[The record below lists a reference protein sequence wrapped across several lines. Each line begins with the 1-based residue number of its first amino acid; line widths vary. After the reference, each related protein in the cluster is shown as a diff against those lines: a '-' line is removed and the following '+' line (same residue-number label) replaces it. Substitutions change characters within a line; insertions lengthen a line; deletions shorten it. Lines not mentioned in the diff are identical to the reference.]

1 MRVTLCL
8 LVLLAAVHADSLWFK
23 TAGGPGADE
32 SWAVATDSLGN
43 VFWVTHQTVPHFW
56 ASLVLYKLRPDG
68 SEIWHRV
75 WNDTN
80 SVLAYV
86 AAVREPYVYVGGAF
100 WQGTADM
107 FVTCFDASDGHEVW
121 RYVWGQGYGY
131 EEVDGLVVDS
141 SGVYV
146 AGWTT
151 PANSKLDL
159 AVLKLNHQGQQQWLT
174 TYGTPNWDEQNG
186 QMYVD
191 DSVVYVA
198 GRYDGPSQLTGGDAL
213 LLALRKSTGDTL
225 WHRTWHRRAYN
236 DAYGM
241 TGDTSGLYVVGITM
255 DLGQEPDI
263 FVLRY
268 NLSGNLVWDTLWG
281 GPGSDISRTLVVGPD
296 NFLYVGGKT
305 TSYGAGA
312 ADVVLLR
319 MRKDGGLEW
328 CRTWGGDTTDEAH
341 GMCAIGD
348 NIYIAG
354 ETYTWSAGQND
365 ALLIKATRFGDFPSG
380 VLESGQRPATAGDE
394 LRVSSPAGNR
404 IRVGFSLKRDAAV
417 RVSLLDLAGRDA
429 VAPVTGRFR
438 AGGHAVFLD
447 AGAVATGIYLCR
459 VETDRTVMAA
469 KVVRFD

>member
-1 MRVTLCL
+1 MKATLCL
-8 LVLLAAVHADSLWFK
+8 LVLLAVAVQADSLWFK
-23 TAGGPGADE
+23 TAGGPGVDE

-43 VFWVTHQTVPHFW
+43 VFWATHQTVPHFW

-80 SVLAYV
+80 TVLAYV
-86 AAVREPYVYVGGAF
+86 VTVRDSFVYVGGAF
-100 WQGTADM
+100 WSPTAEM
-107 FVTCFDASDGHEVW
+107 FVVCFDAADGREVW

-151 PANSKLDL
+151 PANLKLDV
-159 AVLKLNHQGQQQWLT
+159 AVLKLNHQGQRQWLT
-174 TYGTPNWDEQNG
+174 TYGTDNWDEQNG

-213 LLALRKSTGDTL
+213 LLALRKSNGDTL

-236 DAYGM
+236 DAFGM
-241 TGDTSGLYVVGITM
+241 TGDSSGLYVVGITM
-255 DLGQEPDI
+255 DFGQEPDI

-268 NLSGNLVWDTLWG
+268 DFGGNLVWDTLWG
-281 GPGSDISRTLVVGPD
+281 GPGSDMSRALVVGPD
-296 NFLYVGGKT
+296 NFLYIGGKT

-312 ADVVLLR
+312 ADIVLLR

-328 CRTWGGDTTDEAH
+328 YRTWGGDATDEAH
-341 GMCAIGD
+341 GMCAFGD
-348 NIYIAG
+348 YIYIAG

-365 ALLIKATRFGDFPSG
+365 ALLIKASRSGDFPSPG
-380 VLESGQRPATAGDE
+380 VQESPPQPAPTVF
-394 LRVSSPAGNR
+394 LVSSPARGKAYVSFPR
-404 IRVGFSLKRDAAV
+404 PIARPSVLRLFDADGREAAEPRSV
-417 RVSLLDLAGRDA
+417 EPGSSNLVLDLSG
-429 VAPVTGRFR
+429 VR
-438 AGGHAVFLD
+438 AGVHYCRFE
-447 AGAVATGIYLCR
+447 AGDVCYVGR
-459 VETDRTVMAA
+459 VVCLP
-469 KVVRFD
+469 